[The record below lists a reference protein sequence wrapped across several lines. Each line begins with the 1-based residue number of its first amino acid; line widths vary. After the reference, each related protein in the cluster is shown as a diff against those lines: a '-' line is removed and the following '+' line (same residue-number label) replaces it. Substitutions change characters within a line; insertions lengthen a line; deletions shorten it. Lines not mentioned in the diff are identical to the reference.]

1 MEYPLV
7 ARGLSKRFG
16 ALEAVKK
23 VSLTLARGEVLA
35 FLGPNGAGKTTT
47 IKMVAGLLQP
57 DEGRVEIAGK
67 DPHRDPWALREVG
80 AVLEGN
86 RNLYWRLTPLENL
99 LYFGV
104 ARGLR
109 YREALDRAG
118 ALLEAFGLAE
128 KAGAL
133 VRTLSRGM
141 QQRLA
146 LAVALIHRPSLL
158 LLDEPTLGLD
168 VESALAV
175 QEEIRRLAEEGY
187 AILLTTHQLDV
198 AQRLSHRVAILRAG
212 EVVLE
217 GRTEEVLSRFSGTHY
232 TLVLGEDPPEAV
244 QARLLAR
251 GLEGEGRRWVYLGPP
266 EGLWEV
272 LDLVRPL
279 PLERLEKDR
288 ADLTEVFLKVL
299 KG

>member
-1 MEYPLV
+1 MEHPLV

-109 YREALDRAG
+109 YREALDRAR